1 MNFWNECLK
10 KSWRTLTVLFFK
22 EIRDG
27 KLKDASFK
35 QFYEKECHLCSTTMK
50 VIANL
55 EEKKQ
60 SLPDIL
66 DKLNISRP
74 DFEKL
79 KQGEKCNPEIVQR
92 FCVYLGL
99 MEPGLFKNCPK

>member
-1 MNFWNECLK
+1 
-10 KSWRTLTVLFFK
+10 VLFFR
-22 EIRDG
+22 EIIDR
-27 KLKDASFK
+27 KFKDTGFR

-55 EEKKQ
+55 EGQKQ

-66 DKLNISRP
+66 DKLNISKH

-79 KQGEKCNPEIVQR
+79 KQGEKCNPEMVRQ

-99 MEPGLFKNCPK
+99 MEPGLFKNCSK